1 MLYKKTVCECAT
13 PMENNRQYGKYS
25 LPTNQIISI
34 YKARN
39 L

>member
-1 MLYKKTVCECAT
+1 MCNT
-13 PMENNRQYGKYS
+13 YGEQPA
-25 LPTNQIISI
+25 LWQIFITTNQIISI